1 MKADKIE
8 DILSKNG
15 VEHSENLA
23 NALEEILKV
32 YSKDKELAK
41 NVTRNIEN
49 KNKLDDVL
57 HGRRWFLS
65 KLLLS

>member
-57 HGRRWFLS
+57 HGRR
-65 KLLLS
+65 

>member
-32 YSKDKELAK
+32 YSKDKEVAK